1 MIDRTYQKWFTKFHA
16 GDFSLDNAPRPDRS
30 VEVDSDQ
37 IETLIENNQCYT
49 MWEIADILKISKS
62 SIENQLHQL
71 GYDNHFGDY
80 VPYKLSKK
88 NLDHIS
94 TCNPLLKHNEK
105 LLFLKQ
111 IVMSDEKWILYNKVG
126 LKRLWNK

>member
-1 MIDRTYQKWFTKFHA
+1 MYGERAVTDHMCQNWFSKFHA

-71 GYDNHFGDY
+71 GYVNHFGVY
-80 VPYKLSKK
+80 PHTSEQVS
-88 NLDHIS
+88 
-94 TCNPLLKHNEK
+94 
-105 LLFLKQ
+105 
-111 IVMSDEKWILYNKVG
+111 LYATTTEPA
-126 LKRLWNK
+126 L

>member
-16 GDFSLDNAPRPDRS
+16 GDFSMDNALRPDRS

-49 MWEIADILKISKS
+49 TWEIADILKISKS

-71 GYDNHFGDY
+71 GYVNHFGVY
-80 VPYKLSKK
+80 VPHKLSKK
-88 NLDHIS
+88 NLDRIS
-94 TCNPLLKHNEK
+94 TCNPLLKHNENV
-105 LLFLKQ
+105 LLLKK
-111 IVMSDEKWILYNKVG
+111 IVMGDEKWILHNN
-126 LKRLWNK
+126 LEWKRLWHK